1 MSDLRELYQ
10 EMILDHCKRPR
21 NFHNL
26 PDANRAADGFNRLCG
41 DKLRVFVKLDNG
53 LIKDIAFEGDGCC
66 ISKASSSMMTEAL
79 KGKTI
84 DEAHR
89 LFQQFH
95 EVLTGPPD
103 ETPDASELG
112 KLAVFA
118 GVREFP
124 VRVKC
129 ATLAWHT
136 LEAAL
141 KDDHKPVTTE

>member
-41 DKLRVFVKLDNG
+41 DKLRVFVKLDDG
-53 LIKDIAFEGDGCC
+53 IIKDIAFEGDGCC

-79 KGKTI
+79 KGKTL
-84 DEAHR
+84 DEAHK

-103 ETPDASELG
+103 ETPDAPELG

-141 KDDHKPVTTE
+141 KDEQKPVTTE

>member
-21 NFHNL
+21 NFHSL
-26 PDANRAADGFNRLCG
+26 ADANHQADGFNRLCG
-41 DKLRVFVKLDNG
+41 DKLRVYVKLANG
-53 LIKDIAFEGDGCC
+53 LIEDIAFEGDGCC

-79 KGKTI
+79 KGKTVA
-84 DEAHR
+84 EAHR
-89 LFQQFH
+89 LFEQFH
-95 EVLTGPPD
+95 GVLTGPPD
-103 ETPDASELG
+103 EIPDVPELG

-141 KDDHKPVTTE
+141 KEDDKTVSTE